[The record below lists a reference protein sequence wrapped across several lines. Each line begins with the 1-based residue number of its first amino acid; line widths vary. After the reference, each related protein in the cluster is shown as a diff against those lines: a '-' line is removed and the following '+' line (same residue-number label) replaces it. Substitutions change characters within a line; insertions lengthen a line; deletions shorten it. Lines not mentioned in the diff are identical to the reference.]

1 MIKGVRKIFRNDIK
15 AIKNNPVVMVVLLV
29 IIIIPSLYALLNIQA
44 TWDPYAR
51 TSNIEVAVVN
61 EDLGYST
68 NGTTYNVGNMLVD
81 ELKNNTSFSWKFV
94 DRTTAMNNVKNG
106 KYYAALIIPGNFSK
120 NLLSIQGSNPKSA
133 QIDYVV
139 NDKTN
144 PIAPRITNAGVDT
157 IQAQINDEVVKTID
171 GIIFGKLSDVGEMV
185 KNNKAGFLKMR
196 SFVNELNGKIGAID
210 STISEA
216 NSDMDTVNDVWPKIN
231 SALPKVQEISNKV
244 RQSYDTL
251 YNQVNSDP
259 QKALNTL
266 HDMELQVNTSI
277 VSLKYID
284 AILTSLYDAT
294 GDEQLKPIIDRVEN
308 DITLS
313 QHVLSVLKEVE
324 ADVKDGN
331 NPSGKLSTLKA
342 SIDEMDDDVN
352 LLANDRDNISQKI
365 NEASSKLEVV
375 DSKWPTIKSEI
386 PVAAAKLNSIN
397 ENDLDNLIAFS
408 DMDQGDVQNYF
419 ESPVKLDKTHM
430 YPINNYGSGLAP
442 FYIPISLWIGCI
454 IAVAMITMR
463 VKSEKKYNST
473 SVYLGRMG
481 LFLLISIFQAILVAL
496 GAIYLNIQ
504 LTSAVLF
511 TLTTLYISI
520 CAMLIVY
527 SLTST
532 FGNAG
537 KAIAIIILVLQITA
551 TGGTFPV
558 EVLPPFFQA
567 IHPFLPLS
575 YAVGALREVIAGVL
589 WSNYLFCIGMLA
601 VFPAIAVVL
610 TLLIKEKS
618 DKAAQWTERKLK
630 RSGLF

>member
-1 MIKGVRKIFRNDIK
+1 
-15 AIKNNPVVMVVLLV
+15 
-29 IIIIPSLYALLNIQA
+29 
-44 TWDPYAR
+44 
-51 TSNIEVAVVN
+51 
-61 EDLGYST
+61 
-68 NGTTYNVGNMLVD
+68 
-81 ELKNNTSFSWKFV
+81 
-94 DRTTAMNNVKNG
+94 
-106 KYYAALIIPGNFSK
+106 
-120 NLLSIQGSNPKSA
+120 
-133 QIDYVV
+133 
-139 NDKTN
+139 
-144 PIAPRITNAGVDT
+144 
-157 IQAQINDEVVKTID
+157 
-171 GIIFGKLSDVGEMV
+171 MV